1 VPNISTGSPIHR
13 GGLLTLVPALW
24 LAADPPRMD

>member
-1 VPNISTGSPIHR
+1 LPIHR

-24 LAADPPRMD
+24 LAADPARMD